1 MLVQFEFFSKF
12 AKNSFTRKY
21 NCSLK
26 YSILCP
32 KKKKKKMRSWTIDTK
47 QPLKEDKEF
56 NTLAE
61 PREDKNLN

>member
-1 MLVQFEFFSKF
+1 MS
-12 AKNSFTRKY
+12 
-21 NCSLK
+21 
-26 YSILCP
+26 

-61 PREDKNLN
+61 LREDKNLN